1 MATRGQRNQLGTDG
15 KHALRSDRGPD
26 LDGGWERSTEGS
38 SHRAGASSHQDSLL
52 PFLGDAGKRGQSARP
67 RGSWVP
73 LSATPTGLLSWATP
87 SMPPFP
93 WPSTPVRLVPT
104 ISPHPVFFSRPQM
117 QKARGCHFPCGSA
130 WGHTWLDRK
139 ACPDCPVLVASVPS
153 FPVACPFKTSELC
166 LDLPHPLI
174 CLSSLKT
181 QGCRYFQQ
189 TVFLDCLPQA
199 KVPL

>member
-15 KHALRSDRGPD
+15 KHALRSERGPG
-26 LDGGWERSTEGS
+26 LDGGRERSTEGS
-38 SHRAGASSHQDSLL
+38 SHKAGSRASSHQDSLF
-52 PFLGDAGKRGQSARP
+52 PFLGVVGKRSQSARP

-73 LSATPTGLLSWATP
+73 SSAAPTGLLSWATP
-87 SMPPFP
+87 STPPSP

-104 ISPHPVFFSRPQM
+104 ISPHPVFFSKPQM

-130 WGHTWLDRK
+130 WGHTRLDAK

-153 FPVACPFKTSELC
+153 FPVAFLFKASELC

-174 CLSSLKT
+174 CLSSIKT
-181 QGCRYFQQ
+181 
-189 TVFLDCLPQA
+189 
-199 KVPL
+199 